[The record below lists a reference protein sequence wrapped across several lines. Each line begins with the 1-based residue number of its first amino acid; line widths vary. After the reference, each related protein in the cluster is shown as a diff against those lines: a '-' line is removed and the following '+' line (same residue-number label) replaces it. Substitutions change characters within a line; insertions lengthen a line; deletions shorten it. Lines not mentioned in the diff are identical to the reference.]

1 MFLFTSH
8 NFSGDN
14 LLVCFGKTIKE
25 LSESLESPC
34 EVTLN
39 WFNEIGMVLN
49 PGKYLAVVID
59 KRVQDKEIFKI
70 GSKETEVA
78 FQVNFLEV
86 VIDDKLHLE

>member
-1 MFLFTSH
+1 M
-8 NFSGDN
+8 
-14 LLVCFGKTIKE
+14 
-25 LSESLESPC
+25 
-34 EVTLN
+34 N

-59 KRVQDKEIFKI
+59 KRIQDKEIFKI

>member
-8 NFSGDN
+8 YFSGDN
-14 LLVCFGKTIKE
+14 LLVCFEKTIQE
-25 LSESLESPC
+25 LSGSLESPC
-34 EVTLN
+34 EVALN
-39 WFNEIGMVLN
+39 WFNEIGIVLN

-59 KRVQDKEIFKI
+59 KRTQDKEIFKI
-70 GSKETEVA
+70 GSKETKVA